1 MRAFVLDPPVCPI
14 TYECVSAT
22 ATVNSTSV
30 KCNDPGTVDFDSKTG
45 NLIFTTFDKEKYV
58 PGIYMF
64 TLRVTA
70 GTEYPVYNSVTIT
83 FTLTNPCPT
92 AKPLVMNQFPFI
104 DMRYTLGRD
113 AIKQPF
119 NELFTL
125 NTRVNCG
132 IFLNEFID
140 EKGNPLNPIIFS
152 VPASSTDQRIF
163 SILSQDD
170 KATVGEY
177 NIRYRATLKDY
188 PGATPIV
195 LLQPFTVTILEPPN
209 PSTYVF

>member
-1 MRAFVLDPPVCPI
+1 MTSSAPNLETYITIFDPCYKPASLSDLGQTNPPEYFYTEGGSEFKMRAFVLDPPVCPI

-113 AIKQPF
+113 AIK
-119 NELFTL
+119 
-125 NTRVNCG
+125 
-132 IFLNEFID
+132 
-140 EKGNPLNPIIFS
+140 
-152 VPASSTDQRIF
+152 
-163 SILSQDD
+163 
-170 KATVGEY
+170 
-177 NIRYRATLKDY
+177 
-188 PGATPIV
+188 
-195 LLQPFTVTILEPPN
+195 
-209 PSTYVF
+209 